1 MRFSRCLIYQDENHL
16 GQIAMLSEA
25 ESGAEGGS
33 RTHTGV
39 TPKVFEFPITVS
51 HQFMPVHQYL
61 RYCMNLTG
69 CCSCLSASICRC
81 CCQIYCQSRSFTLRC
96 EMPSVR

>member
-1 MRFSRCLIYQDENHL
+1 MRFSRCLIYQDENHS

-39 TPKVFEFPITVS
+39 TPKVFETFASAIPPLRLLDARITVS
-51 HQFMPVHQYL
+51 FVCSS
-61 RYCMNLTG
+61 RYPG
-69 CCSCLSASICRC
+69 
-81 CCQIYCQSRSFTLRC
+81 
-96 EMPSVR
+96 

>member
-1 MRFSRCLIYQDENHL
+1 MRFSRCLICQDENHS

-39 TPKVFEFPITVS
+39 TPKVFETFASAIPPLRLLDARITVS
-51 HQFMPVHQYL
+51 
-61 RYCMNLTG
+61 
-69 CCSCLSASICRC
+69 
-81 CCQIYCQSRSFTLRC
+81 FTC
-96 EMPSVR
+96 PSGYPK

>member
-1 MRFSRCLIYQDENHL
+1 MRFSRCLIYQDENHS

-39 TPKVFEFPITVS
+39 TPKVFETFASAIPPLRPLDARVTVS
-51 HQFMPVHQYL
+51 FACSL
-61 RYCMNLTG
+61 RYPGYL
-69 CCSCLSASICRC
+69 
-81 CCQIYCQSRSFTLRC
+81 Y
-96 EMPSVR
+96 

>member
-1 MRFSRCLIYQDENHL
+1 MRFSRCLIYQDENHS

-39 TPKVFEFPITVS
+39 TPKVFETFASAIP
-51 HQFMPVHQYL
+51 PL
-61 RYCMNLTG
+61 R
-69 CCSCLSASICRC
+69 
-81 CCQIYCQSRSFTLRC
+81 Q
-96 EMPSVR
+96 

>member
-1 MRFSRCLIYQDENHL
+1 MRFSRCLIYQDENHS

-39 TPKVFEFPITVS
+39 TPKVFETFASAIPPLRLLDAWITVS
-51 HQFMPVHQYL
+51 
-61 RYCMNLTG
+61 
-69 CCSCLSASICRC
+69 
-81 CCQIYCQSRSFTLRC
+81 FTC
-96 EMPSVR
+96 PSGYPK

>member
-1 MRFSRCLIYQDENHL
+1 MRFSRCLIYQDENHS

-39 TPKVFEFPITVS
+39 TPKVFETFASAIPPLRLLDARITVS
-51 HQFMPVHQYL
+51 
-61 RYCMNLTG
+61 
-69 CCSCLSASICRC
+69 
-81 CCQIYCQSRSFTLRC
+81 FTC
-96 EMPSVR
+96 PSGYPK

>member
-39 TPKVFEFPITVS
+39 TPKVFETFASAIPPLRLLDARITVS
-51 HQFMPVHQYL
+51 
-61 RYCMNLTG
+61 
-69 CCSCLSASICRC
+69 
-81 CCQIYCQSRSFTLRC
+81 FTC
-96 EMPSVR
+96 PSGYPK

>member
-1 MRFSRCLIYQDENHL
+1 MRFSRCLIYQDENHS

-39 TPKVFEFPITVS
+39 TPKVFETFASAIPPLRLLDARVTVS
-51 HQFMPVHQYL
+51 
-61 RYCMNLTG
+61 
-69 CCSCLSASICRC
+69 LSLIH
-81 CCQIYCQSRSFTLRC
+81 I
-96 EMPSVR
+96 

>member
-39 TPKVFEFPITVS
+39 TPKVFETFASAIP
-51 HQFMPVHQYL
+51 PL
-61 RYCMNLTG
+61 RLWAPGLPFRLY
-69 CCSCLSASICRC
+69 A
-81 CCQIYCQSRSFTLRC
+81 LRDIRDNYTSG
-96 EMPSVR
+96 EIVFWL

>member
-1 MRFSRCLIYQDENHL
+1 MRFSRCLIYQDENHS

-39 TPKVFEFPITVS
+39 TPKVFETFASAIPPLRLLDVRVIVS
-51 HQFMPVHQYL
+51 LVCSL
-61 RYCMNLTG
+61 RYPGQL
-69 CCSCLSASICRC
+69 
-81 CCQIYCQSRSFTLRC
+81 Y
-96 EMPSVR
+96 